1 MKLRKDRGDIVI
13 GWSEAGPFFAI
24 YILMRIM
31 LRLLLGEIRRNHIIR
46 TLPIHYYTVLARN
59 RYTALLLR
67 HEPHVRRVIKQGLK
81 DGQTFIDVGAFL
93 GFHTLY
99 AYKILRSKKHYK
111 IIAVEPYPPNY
122 NILKRKID
130 RIKAKN
136 IILVDE
142 AIYIKNATEVEF
154 YRGGLCNWFG
164 CGESPSGS
172 VLPTK
177 QYKRGD
183 YSSDGVLR
191 VRTVRLDS
199 LINRFGLKRVDL
211 IKMDIE
217 GAEYHV
223 LTDPT
228 LDLSKVENLIVEVHY
243 NYMSRES
250 HEIIGALT
258 RKGFKIVPLYPNRT
272 PKSYHLLACRDKVP
286 W

>member
-1 MKLRKDRGDIVI
+1 LRKDREDIVI
-13 GWSEAGPFFAI
+13 GWSEAGLFFAI
-24 YILMRIM
+24 YILMRM
-31 LRLLLGEIRRNHIIR
+31 VLRLLLGKKRRNCIIK
-46 TLPIHYYTVLARN
+46 TLSLHYYTLLARN
-59 RYTALLLR
+59 KYTALLLR
-67 HEPHVRRVIKQGLK
+67 YEPHVRKVIRQVLK
-81 DGQTFIDVGAFL
+81 DGQTFVDIGAFL

-99 AYKILRSKKHYK
+99 AYKILRSKNQYK

-122 NILKRKID
+122 SILKSKID
-130 RIKAKN
+130 RILKARD

-142 AIYIKNATEVEF
+142 VIYTKDDTEVEF

-177 QYKRGD
+177 QYRRGD

-211 IKMDIE
+211 VKMDIE

-228 LDLSKVENLIVEVHY
+228 RDLSKVENLIVEVHY
-243 NYMSRES
+243 DYRSRES
-250 HEIIGALT
+250 REIIDTLT
-258 RKGFKIVPLYPNRT
+258 RKGFKIVPLYPNYT
-272 PKSYHLLACRDKVP
+272 PKRYHLLACRGKVP

>member
-1 MKLRKDRGDIVI
+1 MKEDVVV
-13 GWSEAGPFFAI
+13 GWAEGGLFFVYYVFI
-24 YILMRIM
+24 RII
-31 LRLLLGEIRRNHIIR
+31 LRLLLGKERRNRIIKM
-46 TLPIHYYTVLARN
+46 LGLHYFTILVHN
-59 RYTALLLR
+59 RYGVLLLR
-67 HEPHVRRVIKQGLK
+67 FEPHVKRVIKKVLK
-81 DGQTFIDVGAFL
+81 DGHTFIDVGAFL

-217 GAEYHV
+217 GAEYHI

-243 NYMSRES
+243 DYMSRES

-272 PKSYHLLACRDKVP
+272 PKNYHLLACRDKVP

>member
-1 MKLRKDRGDIVI
+1 LRKDREDIVI
-13 GWSEAGPFFAI
+13 GWSEAGLFFAI
-24 YILMRIM
+24 YILMRM
-31 LRLLLGEIRRNHIIR
+31 VLRLLLGKKRRNRIIK
-46 TLPIHYYTVLARN
+46 TLSLHYYTLLARN
-59 RYTALLLR
+59 KYTALLLR
-67 HEPHVRRVIKQGLK
+67 YEPYVRKVIRQVLK
-81 DGQTFIDVGAFL
+81 DGQTFVDIGAFL

-142 AIYIKNATEVEF
+142 AIYIKDDTEVEF

-177 QYKRGD
+177 QYRRGD

-211 IKMDIE
+211 VKMDIE

-243 NYMSRES
+243 DYRSRES
-250 HEIIGALT
+250 REIIDTLT
-258 RKGFKIVPLYPNRT
+258 RKGFKIVPLYPNYT
-272 PKSYHLLACRDKVP
+272 PKRYHLLACRGEVP